1 MNELLMPGC
10 QQNWSFRYNS
20 IHPWACR
27 VTHPNLEV
35 EANWLEMSVVTALF
49 LKSEISLQI
58 CTTWL
63 DSRSR
68 MCLGKRLNDVNI
80 EYSSSN
86 YATNECQKR
95 IVCSAVLRAMSRTT
109 PGGT

>member
-1 MNELLMPGC
+1 MNELLVPGC
-10 QQNWSFRYNS
+10 RQNRYFRYDS

-27 VTHPNLEV
+27 VTYLNLEA

-49 LKSEISLQI
+49 LKSEISSQI

-63 DSRSR
+63 DSKSR

-86 YATNECQKR
+86 YATNECQKC